1 MAQSPDR
8 SLPQQTKDW
17 GELLGA
23 YRFLNNAKVTSD
35 QIQSTHRMRVREQSR
50 SRPLILAVQDTSEL
64 DFTAHEAVQG
74 LGPIGDGRGQGL
86 LQHSTLAMDPKGQLL
101 GILHQIWRLRVPVP
115 KGETRA
121 QRLDRPR
128 ESDFWPDSVRC
139 VGTLGATT
147 RTIHVT
153 DRGGDTFE
161 TMFACQEQENV
172 GFLIRAQHDRCVN
185 GGTDKLRSFMAQQ
198 PVAGVRDVP
207 IESGP
212 ADERRIARVSI
223 RYAQVALDPPKKDA
237 RFTEPISVWVVS
249 AREENP
255 PAGILER
262 SAGIDWMLLTSEAVE
277 CFADAEER
285 IDWYGLRWV
294 IEEFHKVEK
303 TGCRLETVQ
312 LKTVEAIERWAAL
325 VAIVAVRLIQMRD
338 LAQDAVA
345 EAADDPSLPSNQP
358 HALQAAVPRT
368 WQLIVAKLGRH
379 DPSTLTPRQFWLTV
393 ARRGGYL
400 DRKHDGPPGWLV
412 IWRGWYEILLMVHG
426 AELLAIDLHADTC
439 V

>member
-17 GELLGA
+17 SELLGA
-23 YRFLNNAKVTSD
+23 YRFFSNAKVTTD
-35 QIQSTHRMRVREQSR
+35 QIQSTHRTRVREQSQ
-50 SRPLILAVQDTSEL
+50 SRPLILAVQDTTEL
-64 DFTAHEAVQG
+64 DFTAHQAVQG

-101 GILHQIWRLRVPVP
+101 GILHQIWRLRVPAP

-128 ESDFWPDSVRC
+128 ESDFWPESVRR
-139 VGTLGATT
+139 VGTLAATT

-161 TMFACQEQENV
+161 TMVACQEQENV

-185 GGTDKLRSFMAQQ
+185 DGTDKLGSFMAQQ

-207 IESGP
+207 VESGP
-212 ADERRIARVSI
+212 VDERRIARVSI
-223 RYAQVALDPPKKDA
+223 RYAQVTLDPPKKDA
-237 RFTEPISVWVVS
+237 RFTEPISAWVVS

-255 PAGILER
+255 PANVD
-262 SAGIDWMLLTSEAVE
+262 GIDWMLLTSEAVE

-312 LKTVEAIERWAAL
+312 LKTVEGIERWAAL
-325 VAIVAVRLIQMRD
+325 VAITAVRLIQMRD
-338 LAQDAVA
+338 LAQGAVA
-345 EAADDPSLPSNQP
+345 EDADDPSLPSNQP
-358 HALQAAVPRT
+358 EVLQAAVPRT
-368 WQLIVAKLGRH
+368 WRLIVAKLGKH
-379 DPSTLTPRQFWLTV
+379 APMTLTPRQFWLTV
-393 ARRGGYL
+393 AKRGGYL
-400 DRKHDGPPGWLV
+400 GRKRDGPPGWLV
-412 IWRGWYEILLMVHG
+412 IWRGWYDILLMVHG
-426 AELLAIDLHADTC
+426 AELLAVDLQGNTC